1 MRIKLNIGDLIID
14 MGDSEIGTVVAI
26 GPGMSTGDPEFKD
39 GFVPSWK
46 VYWPSM
52 APRLCDVG
60 EDDFLMGDFEIV
72 SKA

>member
-1 MRIKLNIGDLIID
+1 MSINLNIGDLIID

-26 GPGMSTGDPEFKD
+26 GPGLSTSVAGRED
-39 GFVPSWK
+39 GFVRSWK
-46 VYWPSM
+46 VFWPSM
-52 APRLCDVG
+52 APGLCDVG